1 MTNTRVRIKNSR
13 MFKHF
18 KEQLTTQLAC
28 RVKDEIF
35 THSQYQQSDSKSE
48 RSTTKTEKWP
58 AEPDSEV
65 TYIMMR
71 KSQWFGLYS
80 RV

>member
-1 MTNTRVRIKNSR
+1 ML
-13 MFKHF
+13 KHF
-18 KEQLTTQLAC
+18 KEQLTTQPAG

-58 AEPDSEV
+58 ADYDIEETDL
-65 TYIMMR
+65 MMR
-71 KSQWFGLYS
+71 KSQ
-80 RV
+80 